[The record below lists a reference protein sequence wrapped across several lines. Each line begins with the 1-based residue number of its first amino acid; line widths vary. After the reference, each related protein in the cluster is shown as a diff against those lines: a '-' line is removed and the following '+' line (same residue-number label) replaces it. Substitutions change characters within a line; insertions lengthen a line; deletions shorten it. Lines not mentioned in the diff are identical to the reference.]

1 MYKTTV
7 KNKFL
12 GSSGFGNAVAELS
25 PSAPGAKIVEAKVLS
40 GIITEAKISALI
52 DVCK

>member
-40 GIITEAKISALI
+40 GIITDTKIKALI
-52 DVCK
+52 ELCQ

>member
-12 GSSGFGNAVAELS
+12 GSSGFGNAVAELQ
-25 PSAPGAKIVEAKVLS
+25 PSVPGAKIVEAKVLS
-40 GIITEAKISALI
+40 GIITDAKIKTLI
-52 DVCK
+52 DLCQ